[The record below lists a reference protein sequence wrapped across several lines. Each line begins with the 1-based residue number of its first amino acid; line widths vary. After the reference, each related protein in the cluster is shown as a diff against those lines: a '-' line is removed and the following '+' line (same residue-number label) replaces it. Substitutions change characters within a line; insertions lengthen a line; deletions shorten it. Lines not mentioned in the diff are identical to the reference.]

1 MDGWEYGWVHV
12 WVDVQMD
19 GQVGVWMDRCID
31 GRVYV
36 WVCVY
41 MCMYGL
47 WNGWVY
53 RLGRWV
59 YDCKYQ
65 WIGVGM
71 CVCIGVSINGQ
82 VQVCMYVQV

>member
-1 MDGWEYGWVHV
+1 
-12 WVDVQMD
+12 
-19 GQVGVWMDRCID
+19 MDRCID

-71 CVCIGVSINGQ
+71 CVCIGVSING
-82 VQVCMYVQV
+82 